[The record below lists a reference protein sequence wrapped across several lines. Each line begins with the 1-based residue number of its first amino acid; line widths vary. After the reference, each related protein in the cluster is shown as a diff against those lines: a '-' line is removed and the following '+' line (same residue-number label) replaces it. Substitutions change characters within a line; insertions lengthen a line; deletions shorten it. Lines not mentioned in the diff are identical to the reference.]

1 MVTSPMAVL
10 KDKVFPCCFD
20 KGDQQKNPSS
30 RILKLT
36 FLQVPWRKKKGRG
49 APLLKMGRRLL
60 LSTLHPLIDTKEASA
75 GGGSAR
81 CVLTMGS
88 GVELHSCRA
97 SIKFKK

>member
-20 KGDQQKNPSS
+20 KGDHQKNPSS

-36 FLQVPWRKKKGRG
+36 FLRVPQRKKKE
-49 APLLKMGRRLL
+49 RLL
-60 LSTLHPLIDTKEASA
+60 LSTLQPLSDTKEASA

>member
-20 KGDQQKNPSS
+20 KGDHQKNPSS

-36 FLQVPWRKKKGRG
+36 FLRVPQRKKKE
-49 APLLKMGRRLL
+49 RLL
-60 LSTLHPLIDTKEASA
+60 LSTLQPLSDTKEASA
-75 GGGSAR
+75 GAGSAR